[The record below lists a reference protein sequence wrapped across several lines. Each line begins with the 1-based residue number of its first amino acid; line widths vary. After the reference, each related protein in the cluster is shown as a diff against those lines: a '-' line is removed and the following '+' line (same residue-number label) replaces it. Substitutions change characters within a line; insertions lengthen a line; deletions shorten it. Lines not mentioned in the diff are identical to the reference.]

1 MALADRDWVKNIID
15 NNPWLNNFGTDFINT
30 LIDNV
35 VINGIVDT
43 QELLDEVRSSPAY
56 QARFGGLTQRQ
67 TKGLAPMSEAEY
79 IEYETTIFGL
89 LNSYGVSDVFASG
102 GIGSEDFMNKVADL
116 VGGDVSATEFAA
128 RLDRGY
134 ASVVDNIDQ
143 VATQFRSF
151 YGVEIQESDLL
162 AYFLDPSVCIQLIE
176 DQVATAQIGASAQ
189 KFGLNITKTQAERL
203 EDFGVTEKLA
213 REGFTEA
220 AREKESLTKLANIHR
235 INPLSDEELTDYIFH
250 EDSNI
255 AAQRKQIFDTALSE
269 FQAGGASR
277 LTREGGIAGLGKSK
291 RGGY

>member
-102 GIGSEDFMNKVADL
+102 GIGSEDFMNKVL
-116 VGGDVSATEFAA
+116 V
-128 RLDRGY
+128 
-134 ASVVDNIDQ
+134 I
-143 VATQFRSF
+143 
-151 YGVEIQESDLL
+151 
-162 AYFLDPSVCIQLIE
+162 
-176 DQVATAQIGASAQ
+176 
-189 KFGLNITKTQAERL
+189 K
-203 EDFGVTEKLA
+203 
-213 REGFTEA
+213 
-220 AREKESLTKLANIHR
+220 
-235 INPLSDEELTDYIFH
+235 
-250 EDSNI
+250 
-255 AAQRKQIFDTALSE
+255 
-269 FQAGGASR
+269 
-277 LTREGGIAGLGKSK
+277 
-291 RGGY
+291 